1 MLRFILSIKIL
12 CSLKY
17 LWGVRL
23 CVRSALV
30 SCLLHLQQWESQ
42 SVQLSEEL
50 STNTTPWQE
59 HSSYQTDSKVRIYL
73 SYPLSCVI
81 ISLQNCFIRGSL
93 YIIHFPNFP
102 NCQIVI
108 LEMWSISCVLTLII
122 TVRMLRCY
130 VNGVIAHTNNL
141 VNLKYNFYIYNNF
154 RNNFLEAI
162 TYLFIILCWIFTEM
176 CSRSM
181 IQSHWILYIFL

>member
-1 MLRFILSIKIL
+1 MSLIVINWGPLKLAKIFRNNMLRFILSIKIL
-12 CSLKY
+12 CNLKY

-50 STNTTPWQE
+50 STNTTPWPE
-59 HSSYQTDSKVRIYL
+59 HSLYQTDSKVRLYL
-73 SYPLSCVI
+73 SYPVSCVI
-81 ISLQNCFIRGSL
+81 ISLQDCLIRGSL

-122 TVRMLRCY
+122 NSQNVALLCKWSH
-130 VNGVIAHTNNL
+130 HTH
-141 VNLKYNFYIYNNF
+141 K
-154 RNNFLEAI
+154 
-162 TYLFIILCWIFTEM
+162 
-176 CSRSM
+176 
-181 IQSHWILYIFL
+181 